1 MPASPTSPTKP
12 KCQDGGAR
20 AARARGIDQL
30 WRDYKSSGSAELK
43 AQLTGRLMP
52 TIVATAQRLRR
63 LMGDKPE
70 PSDLVHA
77 GVVGLLEAADRF
89 DPSRGVYF
97 ETFCMWRVIGAMHDD
112 QKKFDWATG
121 VVRLKA
127 QRLRRAADE
136 LANALGRPPTTH
148 ELAEALGVSHAHVA
162 DVWRHVEHNAPASI
176 DAWKGEGSLEDTRH
190 DPVRRVLADEARTL
204 LLDALKA
211 LPDKQRYVLLLYY
224 FEQLTMAQV
233 GIVLDVT
240 ESRVSQLHRQALA
253 TLDRR
258 LGKRK
263 HELLDAL
270 GG

>member
-1 MPASPTSPTKP
+1 LPARPTPPTRP
-12 KCQDGGAR
+12 KSQEAAAR
-20 AARARGIDQL
+20 AERARGIDQL
-30 WRDYKSSGSAELK
+30 WRDYKSSGAAELK
-43 AQLTGRLMP
+43 DRLIRRLMP

-63 LMGDKPE
+63 LMGDKPD
-70 PSDLVHA
+70 PNDLVNA

-89 DPSRGVYF
+89 DPSLGVYF

-112 QKKFDWATG
+112 QKKLDWATG
-121 VVRLKA
+121 FVRFKA

-148 ELAEALGVSHAHVA
+148 ELAEALGVSRAQVA
-162 DVWRHVEHNAPASI
+162 DVWRHAEHNAPASI
-176 DAWKGEGSLEDTRH
+176 DAMKGESPLEDTRH
-190 DPVRRVLADEARTL
+190 DPVRRVVADEARTL

-240 ESRVSQLHRQALA
+240 ESRVSQLHREALA
-253 TLDRR
+253 TLVRR

-263 HELLDAL
+263 QELLDAL